1 MSKVDLAFEEYE
13 KEYFG
18 INPKEKELA
27 MAGI

>member
-1 MSKVDLAFEEYE
+1 VDLAFEEYE